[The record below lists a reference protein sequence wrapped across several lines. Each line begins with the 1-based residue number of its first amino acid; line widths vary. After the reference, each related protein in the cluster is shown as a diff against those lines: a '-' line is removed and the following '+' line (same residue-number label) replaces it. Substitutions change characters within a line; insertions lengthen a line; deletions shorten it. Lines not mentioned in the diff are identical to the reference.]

1 MVSLLASSA
10 VDSGFESRLGES
22 KDSNSGICCFSAKHA
37 ALRIVFIYR
46 NIQRSHEW
54 LVNFQNIF
62 FVKISILLRF
72 TRLFHI
78 ARLALNNNH
87 SLHYLFTKH
96 YVLWY
101 FNNLMM
107 FTYLKLSICVS
118 STLSTLY
125 WILKFQKNQYLDRC
139 IPCSSTCSTKELAIT
154 ITKIV
159 HAVKG
164 GLLFIILCQSHLV
177 FVVCYP

>member
-1 MVSLLASSA
+1 MNNRRRTLNDNTSL
-10 VDSGFESRLGES
+10 GR
-22 KDSNSGICCFSAKHA
+22 
-37 ALRIVFIYR
+37 
-46 NIQRSHEW
+46 
-54 LVNFQNIF
+54 
-62 FVKISILLRF
+62 FVLRF

-118 STLSTLY
+118 STGIKHIY
-125 WILKFQKNQYLDRC
+125 
-139 IPCSSTCSTKELAIT
+139 
-154 ITKIV
+154 IV
-159 HAVKG
+159 
-164 GLLFIILCQSHLV
+164 LV
-177 FVVCYP
+177 FPTKSVFKH